1 MILHDA
7 GHKKILA
14 ELMKKLSGFRYD
26 KAWWN
31 QYDNRLYQCKNLR
44 NSCCHCE
51 RFLWEQTNNLLPV
64 LFLRDM
70 IWQEPIMDRVIRD
83 SEIGRQL

>member
-7 GHKKILA
+7 GHKNILA

-26 KAWWN
+26 KAWWD
-31 QYDNRLYQCKNLR
+31 QYDNRLYQYKNLC
-44 NSCCHCE
+44 NSCCHCKK
-51 RFLWEQTNNLLPV
+51 FLWEQTNNLLTV
-64 LFLRDM
+64 LFLRDKTE
-70 IWQEPIMDRVIRD
+70 QEPIMDGVIRD